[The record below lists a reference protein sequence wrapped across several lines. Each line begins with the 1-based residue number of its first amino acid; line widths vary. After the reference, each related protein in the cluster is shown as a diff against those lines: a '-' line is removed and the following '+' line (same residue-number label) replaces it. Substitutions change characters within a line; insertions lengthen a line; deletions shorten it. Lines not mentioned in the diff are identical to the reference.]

1 MNNLLG
7 ARIINFFLRT
17 IIRILCKV
25 DGDFSKV
32 PQLGPFLLAV
42 NHINFMDA
50 PLIASHLHNHPLTVL
65 AKEETW
71 DNPILGMLFS
81 AWGAI
86 PIKRGEV
93 DREAFSAAL
102 AALKG
107 GKILAIAP
115 EGTRSGSGL
124 LKKGY
129 PGIVIIAQKASV
141 PIYPIAIYGGENF
154 WKNIRNFKKTT
165 IHFSMGEPF
174 YIKTDLDA
182 TSREGRQETVDEIMK
197 QIARLLPREYHGYYT
212 DAVSKTPKH
221 LIFGLQKQ
229 TQAQR

>member
-7 ARIINFFLRT
+7 ARILNFFLRA
-17 IIRILCKV
+17 IIRFLCKV
-25 DGDFSKV
+25 DGDFNQI

-50 PLIASHLHNHPLTVL
+50 PLIASHLRNHPLTVL

-71 DNPILGMLFS
+71 DNPILGALFS

-102 AALKG
+102 SALRG

-129 PGIVIIAQKASV
+129 PGIVIIAQKADV
-141 PIYPIAIYGGENF
+141 PIYPIAIYGGEDF
-154 WKNIRNFKKTT
+154 WKNIRHFKKTH

-174 YIKTDLDA
+174 YIKEGVDA
-182 TSREGRQETVDEIMK
+182 TSREGRQETVDEIMN
-197 QIARLLPREYHGYYT
+197 QIAKLLPPAYHGYYT
-212 DAVSKTPKH
+212 GAIAEKPKH
-221 LIFGLQKQ
+221 LIFGLKKQ
-229 TQAQR
+229 TQA

>member
-1 MNNLLG
+1 MNNLIG
-7 ARIINFFLRT
+7 VRIINFFLRS

-25 DGDFSKV
+25 DGDFSQV

-71 DNPILGMLFS
+71 DNPILGALFT

-93 DREAFSAAL
+93 DRGAFSAAL

-115 EGTRSGSGL
+115 EGTRSGTGL
-124 LKKGY
+124 LSKGY
-129 PGIVIIAQKASV
+129 PGIVIIAQKADV
-141 PIYPIAIYGGENF
+141 PIYPIAIFGGEDF
-154 WKNIRNFKKTT
+154 WKNIRHFRKTN
-165 IHFSMGEPF
+165 IHFTMGEPF
-174 YIKTDLDA
+174 YIKNDTDA
-182 TSREGRQETVDEIMK
+182 TTRDGRQETVDEIMN
-197 QIARLLPREYHGYYT
+197 QIAKLLPPEYHGYYT
-212 DAVSKTPKH
+212 DAVSDEPKH
-221 LIFGLQKQ
+221 LIFGLKKQ
-229 TQAQR
+229 PQA